1 MTNLTTRLFIFILTI
16 TYLTC
21 PTFAQDEQNPINW
34 VFEYKA
40 INNSS
45 NEYELRF
52 IANTAP
58 GWYIYSQE
66 LDSTSPI
73 PTSFN
78 FQENAYDYM
87 IMGKVEEE
95 GDLIVKYDELF
106 EQDIKKYTDKV
117 IFKAKVVI
125 ADTKKVEVKGHLE
138 YMACDASTCKPPAK
152 VKFLFEIEP
161 NVNVPI
167 VSSDYSGQYQLMNR
181 PSYAFEDA
189 INNGGM
195 NINIFDGPVDI
206 RKSNE
211 TVYEETNVE
220 IALTGSENIVNEDKE
235 EIIDEGNTGLLVAS
249 NISSYLKKKKKKKK
263 AIASRTIQ
271 KKEKNAPVAD
281 VPPSIPNP
289 AKWNFELEKESKNT
303 YNLVFKAD
311 LEDKWTLS
319 ENMPSLS
326 FDNKESIVML
336 EGDKFVKTVE
346 KGKVVFKKSVKFKE
360 NVMLTGKL
368 NYTLTDSEGKITQ
381 KDTNFAFNQ
390 SGEVVTYQSKA
401 GWLIGSGASLICL
414 ILLTLVWKARKTLF

>member
-1 MTNLTTRLFIFILTI
+1 MRNLTTRLFIIILTI

-21 PTFAQDEQNPINW
+21 PTFAQSEQNPVNW
-34 VFEYKA
+34 AFEYKA

-52 IANTAP
+52 IANTAS

-66 LDSTSPI
+66 LESESPI

-78 FQENAYDYM
+78 FQKNDHDFM

-106 EQDIKKYTDKV
+106 EQNIKKYTDKV
-117 IFKAKVVI
+117 IFKAKIVI
-125 ADTKKVEVKGHLE
+125 ADTKKVKVKGYLE

-152 VKFLFEIEP
+152 VQFLFEIEP
-161 NVNVPI
+161 NVNTPI
-167 VSSDYSGQYQLMNR
+167 VSSNYAGQYQLMSR
-181 PSYAFEDA
+181 PNYAFEDA

-195 NINIFDGPVDI
+195 NINIFDGPVEI
-206 RKSNE
+206 RKSNGKVYKE
-211 TVYEETNVE
+211 TKVD

-235 EIIDEGNTGLLVAS
+235 EIIDEENTGLLVAS
-249 NISSYLKKKKKKKK
+249 NISSYLKKKKKK
-263 AIASRTIQ
+263 AVASRTIQ
-271 KKEKNAPVAD
+271 KKEKKEPV
-281 VPPSIPNP
+281 VKVIPPIPNP
-289 AKWNFELEKESKNT
+289 AKWSFELEKEEKNT

-311 LEDKWTLS
+311 LEDKWNLS

-336 EGDKFVKTVE
+336 EDDKFVKAVE
-346 KGKVVFKKSVKFKE
+346 NGEVVFKKSVKFKE

-381 KDTNFAFNQ
+381 KETNFAFNQ
-390 SGEVVTYQSKA
+390 SGEVITYQNKA